1 MTAPQNVTTDEGQ
14 KLADEY
20 QIQFFETSAKSGAN
34 VENAFFTL
42 AKDIR
47 NRQIANPGTAA
58 PPGGIKIGEQP
69 AGGAAAPKKGGCC

>member
-1 MTAPQNVTTDEGQ
+1 MGQNVSTEEGQ

-20 QIQFFETSAKSGAN
+20 QVQFFETSAKSGAN

-47 NRQIANPGTAA
+47 NRQLANPGTAA
-58 PPGGIKIGEQP
+58 AP
-69 AGGAAAPKKGGCC
+69 AGGVSLAGAAAAPGAAAPKKGCC